1 MKPEILMTL
10 LLSIIAASKAE
21 EIETGNIRR
30 MAFKGGTTATVRPD
44 CLLPI
49 HLRWWFIISLT

>member
-44 CLLPI
+44 CL